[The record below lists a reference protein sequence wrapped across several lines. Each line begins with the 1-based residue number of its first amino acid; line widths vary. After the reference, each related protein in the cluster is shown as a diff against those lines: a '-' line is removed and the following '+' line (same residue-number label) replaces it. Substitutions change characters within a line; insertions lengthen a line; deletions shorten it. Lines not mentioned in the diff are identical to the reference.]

1 MENTEKYDIS
11 QLLPEVTAIVELAK
25 PKVDVTLEPIG
36 ARCQTN
42 TTATFAG
49 GVAVFTAT
57 DGKNTLVYQIDT
69 NHEKLRKGLLHV
81 TASLDGG
88 IPATVVTDAGPGYLT
103 LGKKL
108 LSATEFAA
116 TADVQQDVRFDEVSG
131 TLQLHYTDIIQNVKN
146 DRNYILFLKGYSLMV
161 YVDSPSVRGPG
172 GYSSFSSGRC
182 EGLNHT
188 AIHNSIYVEEISVT
202 DVEGRFFV
210 SAYLD
215 KAKSNGTCFRNEAVG
230 TEDGSIHGLTA
241 CYDLNSHEQTNPLS
255 ERFYITVS
263 DAFLDCVYL
272 SNGEASPYLEQLKDR
287 IICDSWRWSEGYAE
301 REKDLTAL
309 IRSSGMTDAILVEH
323 RWQYA
328 TLDMANPVHY
338 PANTTLW
345 GTEEAFQ
352 SYIRSV
358 KDMGWL
364 VFLHEDYW
372 FTQTF
377 AQNYYYYNFRDYF
390 PEMER
395 AEDAIA
401 QNADGSLRIGW
412 QSDGKDPSY
421 AFALQGRP
429 YVSYATRSDMM
440 AKYADMEGKKIQ
452 AAYDPDGSF
461 LDVNGG
467 VDPDWMNQL
476 TLNADTPYGRTLA
489 QVIADNV
496 WMFQVIRNNYQG
508 SVMSEGA
515 QGERSFGSAYAG
527 WLESGSRE
535 ITDCYHCKIMPDYEL
550 KYIRPLMINQGM
562 GPQYR
567 FQRDC
572 GVAGL
577 DFDKYNAVT
586 IAYGHTG
593 FVGAMQ
599 KEYIQQYYEQIIN
612 VYYMFR
618 ALQPQYLASGIQ
630 VECIQ
635 YFDANGNSLVLE
647 EALRSGYDF
656 RTARLRIDYSGGLK
670 LCLNFSQDNWIVRL
684 GGKEYV
690 LDTNGWTAI
699 NQKEDFEE
707 YSCLVGGTR
716 VDFARSRLYTYINTR
731 GKTVTLNGQI
741 CCGQYVIKDGKTV
754 VARPSE
760 STHP

>member
-36 ARCQTN
+36 ARCQTD
-42 TTATFAG
+42 TTATFVG

-57 DGKNTLVYQIDT
+57 DGKNTVVYQLDT
-69 NHEKLRKGLLHV
+69 NHKKLQKGLLHV
-81 TASLDGG
+81 TASFNGG
-88 IPATVVTDAGPGYLT
+88 APFVAVTDAGPSYLT
-103 LGKKL
+103 LEEKVLSPEVFTSEAHVL
-108 LSATEFAA
+108 LNAS
-116 TADVQQDVRFDEVSG
+116 FDETAGV
-131 TLQLHYTDIIQNVKN
+131 LQLSYTDIFEKVKN
-146 DRNYILFLKGYSLMV
+146 TRIYTVFLKGYSLV
-161 YVDSPSVRGPG
+161 VHVESPSVRGTG
-172 GYSSFSSGRC
+172 GYSSFSSGCC
-182 EGLNHT
+182 EGL
-188 AIHNSIYVEEISVT
+188 AYSSVHNSIYVEEISVT
-202 DVEGRFFV
+202 DANGMCFV

-215 KAKSNGTCFRNEAVG
+215 KAKSNGTRCRNTPRKTDDGAV
-230 TEDGSIHGLTA
+230 HGMTA
-241 CYDLNSHEQTNPLS
+241 CYDLNSHGQTNPLS
-255 ERFYITVS
+255 ERLYITVS
-263 DAFLDCVYL
+263 DVFLDCVYL
-272 SNGEASPYLEQLKDR
+272 SNGKATQYLAQLVDR
-287 IICDSWRWSEGYAE
+287 IICDSWRWSEGYSE
-301 REKDLTAL
+301 RERDLVSLAQQT
-309 IRSSGMTDAILVEH
+309 GMTDVILVEH

-358 KDMGWL
+358 KDTGWL

-377 AQNYYYYNFRDYF
+377 EQNYYYHNFREYV
-390 PEMER
+390 PELNR

-707 YSCLVGGTR
+707 YSCLVDGTR

-731 GKTVTLNGQI
+731 GKTVTLSGQI